1 MQNMEQKDRLLLLV
15 QLTKVFLLLI
25 LLMLMLLLLLLLLP
39 TLLLLSM
46 VLEEVLALWLVELES
61 DKLYNCL
68 HNQHY
73 IPFIGQ
79 NMNQFLQ
86 FFPNTPLPCFFSVA
100 QVVSTI
106 TRTQQSMF
114 SFDCNEKFV

>member
-15 QLTKVFLLLI
+15 QLTNLFLLLI
-25 LLMLMLLLLLLLLP
+25 LLMLLLLLLLP

-46 VLEEVLALWLVELES
+46 VLEEVLALWLAELES

-73 IPFIGQ
+73 ISIIGQ

-100 QVVSTI
+100 QVVGTI

-114 SFDCNEKFV
+114 SFDCNEKLV